1 MMASRAD
8 GAPQAAV
15 VAPLEDLRQK
25 FLHSANQAT
34 ADQMLEEAEALAKEV
49 TALGHWPHKRTFS
62 IKSQL
67 WHCRSSNSRIWSAD
81 RQI

>member
-1 MMASRAD
+1 MAWFAGGASQPAVG

-25 FLHSANQAT
+25 FLYGAEA
-34 ADQMLEEAEALAKEV
+34 AEALAKEV